1 MTHLMKPSPKPHDR
15 RTPQI
20 RVDELRDQ
28 YEHALVEDTDVI
40 DDTDE
45 LSAELARFEAAYGVL
60 ANALQ
65 DGE

>member
-1 MTHLMKPSPKPHDR
+1 MKPSPKPHDP

-20 RVDELRDQ
+20 SVDELREQ
-28 YEHALVEDTDVI
+28 YERALFEDTDVI

>member
-1 MTHLMKPSPKPHDR
+1 MKPSPKPHDP

-20 RVDELRDQ
+20 SVDELREQ
-28 YEHALVEDTDVI
+28 YERALV
-40 DDTDE
+40 DDTGVSDDCDE
-45 LSAELARFEAAYGVL
+45 LSAELARFEEAYGVL